1 MLREAR
7 HRSQPLGERFTAD
20 QRFVRLRRTRDVFR
34 RGFQGGFSG
43 FQRDSAI
50 VGIKTVTG
58 IAVLGTVA
66 NDGGAV

>member
-7 HRSQPLGERFTAD
+7 HRSQPLGERLTAD
-20 QRFVRLRRTRDVFR
+20 QRFVRLRRTRGVLHRDFRGVF
-34 RGFQGGFSG
+34 SE

-50 VGIKTVTG
+50 VGIKTVSNF
-58 IAVLGTVA
+58 AVLGTVA